1 MFFGRKITRLL
12 FSMLCLLLLSCVE
25 EFVPE
30 NTPSENQLLVVDAL
44 VTNEVKKQQVR
55 LWKTANIG
63 PEVEPVPETGA
74 QVQIV
79 ENESNTFVLNEISPG
94 VYESERAWGVQSKQ
108 TYRLHITRSNGRSY
122 LSDNVTAPPSSI
134 IEGVQAVVAND
145 DQGERGMAILV
156 SSNDPSQN
164 SKFYRYEYTEAYKII
179 APEWSPFE
187 FDVINREYPNYEVG
201 IKLNE
206 NNEEIC
212 YGSGRSKDILQFST
226 SSLTEDRVVD
236 YPVRFIPQS
245 SYTISHRYTIEVSQ
259 YVQTPDAYTFSEQ
272 LKEQEGGQSLL
283 STVQPG
289 FLQGNVQSETDKNER
304 VVGYFDVSTVD
315 RQRIWVNYAE
325 LFPGEALPPY
335 AVNCQVVLSPPLFS
349 LGAHQMGVQ
358 TSPLIEAIDAHTIT
372 YVAEN
377 SEFNDIHEP
386 PFYVVKSECGDCRL
400 LGSEIKPDFWIE

>member
-1 MFFGRKITRLL
+1 MY
-12 FSMLCLLLLSCVE
+12 SLLLLSCVE

-30 NTPSENQLLVVDAL
+30 NTPIENQLLVVDAL
-44 VTNEVKKQQVR
+44 VTDEVKKQQVR

-63 PEVEPVPETGA
+63 PKEEPVPETGA
-74 QVQIV
+74 QVVIV
-79 ENESNTFVLNEISPG
+79 ENDSNTFVLNEIAPG
-94 VYESERAWGVQSKQ
+94 VYESVRAWGVQSRQ
-108 TYRLHITRSNGRSY
+108 TYRLQITRSNGRSY
-122 LSDNVTAPPSSI
+122 LSDNVTAPPPSN
-134 IEGVQAVVAND
+134 IERVQAVAGKD
-145 DQGERGMAILV
+145 DQGEPGMAILV

-179 APEWSPFE
+179 APEWSAFE
-187 FDVINREYPNYEVG
+187 FDVINREYPTYEVG
-201 IKLNE
+201 FKLNE
-206 NNEEIC
+206 NNRETC
-212 YGSGRSKDILQFST
+212 YGSGRSTNILQFST
-226 SSLTEDRVVD
+226 SALAEDRVVD
-236 YPVRFIPQS
+236 YPLRFIPQS
-245 SYTISHRYTIEVSQ
+245 SYTIGHRYTIEVSQ

-289 FLQGNVQSETDKNER
+289 FLQGNVRSETDKNER
-304 VVGYFDVSTVD
+304 VVGYFDVRTLE

-335 AVNCQVVLSPPLFS
+335 AVNCQVVLSPPLYS

-377 SEFNDIHEP
+377 TEFSDIHES
-386 PFYVVKSECGDCRL
+386 PFYVVKAECGDCRL
-400 LGSEIKPDFWIE
+400 LGSEIKPDFWVD